1 MLRRMI
7 NAARLDTTTYEE
19 VENDPNATLQAIL
32 VVIIVALAAG
42 VGAFLAV
49 EDEAVNPIW
58 GLVSGVIGGLIRWAL
73 WALVTFLVGTTIL
86 KTARTNASWSQ
97 LARTTGFAQTPGIL
111 QILVFIPLIGWII
124 AAVAGIWQLVTMV
137 VAVRQALDYESIW
150 RTLGVVIIGFII
162 VAIVLAIIG
171 GLIAVVGGPELQGI

>member
-7 NAARLDTTTYEE
+7 NTARLDTATYEE
-19 VENDPNATLQAIL
+19 VENDPNATLQAML

-42 VGAFLAV
+42 IGAFLAV
-49 EDEAVNPIW
+49 QDEAVNPIW
-58 GLVSGVIGGLIRWAL
+58 GFVSGIIGGLIRWAL
-73 WALVTFLVGTTIL
+73 WALVTFLIGTTIL

-111 QILVFIPLIGWII
+111 QILVFIPIIGWII
-124 AAVAGIWQLVTMV
+124 AAIAGIWQLVTMV

-162 VAIVLAIIG
+162 VVIVVAIIG
-171 GLIAVVGGPELQGI
+171 GLIAVVGGPEIQGL

>member
-7 NAARLDTTTYEE
+7 NAARLDTTTYEQ

-49 EDEAVNPIW
+49 QDEAINPIW

-73 WALVTFLVGTTIL
+73 WALVTFWVGTTIL
-86 KTARTNASWSQ
+86 KTARTNTSWSQ
-97 LARTTGFAQTPGIL
+97 LARTTGFAQTPGVF
-111 QILVFIPLIGWII
+111 QILGFIPFIGW
-124 AAVAGIWQLVTMV
+124 
-137 VAVRQALDYESIW
+137 
-150 RTLGVVIIGFII
+150 LGCQH
-162 VAIVLAIIG
+162 LASDCYG
-171 GLIAVVGGPELQGI
+171 GS

>member
-7 NAARLDTTTYEE
+7 NAARLDRATYEE
-19 VENDPNATLQAIL
+19 VENDPNATLQALL

-42 VGAFLAV
+42 VGALLAV
-49 EDEAVNPIW
+49 QEEAVNPIW
-58 GLVSGVIGGLIRWAL
+58 GFVSGVIGGLIRWAL
-73 WALVTFLVGTTIL
+73 WALITFLVGTTIL

-111 QILVFIPLIGWII
+111 QILVFIPIIGWII
-124 AAVAGIWQLVTMV
+124 AAIAGIWQLVAMV

-150 RTLGVVIIGFII
+150 RTLGVVVIGFII
-162 VAIVLAIIG
+162 IAIVLAVIG
-171 GLIAVVGGPELQGI
+171 GLLALLGGLELQGI

>member
-7 NAARLDTTTYEE
+7 NAARLDRATYEE
-19 VENDPNATLQAIL
+19 VENDPNATLQALL

-42 VGAFLAV
+42 VGALLAV
-49 EDEAVNPIW
+49 QEEAVNPIW
-58 GLVSGVIGGLIRWAL
+58 GFVSGVIGGVVRWAL
-73 WALVTFLVGTTIL
+73 WALITFLVGTTIL

-111 QILVFIPLIGWII
+111 QILVFIPIIGWII
-124 AAVAGIWQLVTMV
+124 AAIAGIWQLVAMV

-150 RTLGVVIIGFII
+150 RTLGVVVIGFII
-162 VAIVLAIIG
+162 IAIVLAVIG
-171 GLIAVVGGPELQGI
+171 GLLALLGGPELQGI

>member
-7 NAARLDTTTYEE
+7 NAARLDRTTYEE

-42 VGAFLAV
+42 IGAFLAV
-49 EDEAVNPIW
+49 EDEAINPVW
-58 GLVSGVIGGLIRWAL
+58 GLVSGVIGGLIRWTL
-73 WALVTFLVGTTIL
+73 WALVTFWVGTTIL

-111 QILVFIPLIGWII
+111 QILVFIPIIGWII
-124 AAVAGIWQLVTMV
+124 AAIAGIWQLVTMV

-162 VAIVLAIIG
+162 VVIVVAIIG
-171 GLIAVVGGPELQGI
+171 GLIAVVGGPEIQGL

>member
-7 NAARLDTTTYEE
+7 NAARLDRATYEE
-19 VENDPNATLQAIL
+19 VENDPNATLQALL

-42 VGAFLAV
+42 VGALLAV
-49 EDEAVNPIW
+49 QEEAVNPIW
-58 GLVSGVIGGLIRWAL
+58 GFVSGVIGGVVRWAL
-73 WALVTFLVGTTIL
+73 WALITFLVGTTIL

-111 QILVFIPLIGWII
+111 QILVFIPIIGWII
-124 AAVAGIWQLVTMV
+124 AAIAGIWQLVAMV

-150 RTLGVVIIGFII
+150 RTLGVVVIGFII
-162 VAIVLAIIG
+162 IAIVLAVIG
-171 GLIAVVGGPELQGI
+171 GLLALLGGLELQGI

>member
-7 NAARLDTTTYEE
+7 NAARLDRTTYEE

-42 VGAFLAV
+42 IGAFLAV
-49 EDEAVNPIW
+49 QDEAINPIW

-111 QILVFIPLIGWII
+111 QILVFIPIIGWII
-124 AAVAGIWQLVTMV
+124 GAIAGIWQLVAMV
-137 VAVRQALDYESIW
+137 VAVRQALDYDSIW
-150 RTLGVVIIGFII
+150 RTLGVVVIGFII
-162 VAIVLAIIG
+162 VVIVLAIIG
-171 GLIAVVGGPELQGI
+171 GLLAVLGGPELRGI

>member
-7 NAARLDTTTYEE
+7 NAARLDRTTYEE
-19 VENDPNATLQAIL
+19 VENDPNATLQAIV

-49 EDEAVNPIW
+49 QDEAINPIW

-111 QILVFIPLIGWII
+111 QILVFIPIIGWII
-124 AAVAGIWQLVTMV
+124 GAIAGIWQLVAMV

-150 RTLGVVIIGFII
+150 RTLGVVVIGFII
-162 VAIVLAIIG
+162 VVIVLAIIG
-171 GLIAVVGGPELQGI
+171 GVIAVLGGPELRGV

>member
-7 NAARLDTTTYEE
+7 NAARLDTATYEE
-19 VENDPNATLQAIL
+19 VENDPNATLQALL

-42 VGAFLAV
+42 VGALLAV
-49 EDEAVNPIW
+49 QEEAVNPIW
-58 GLVSGVIGGLIRWAL
+58 GFVSGVIGGLIRWAL
-73 WALVTFLVGTTIL
+73 WALITFLVGTTIL

-111 QILVFIPLIGWII
+111 QILVFIPIIGWII
-124 AAVAGIWQLVTMV
+124 AAIAGIWQLVAMV

-150 RTLGVVIIGFII
+150 RTLGVVVIGFII
-162 VAIVLAIIG
+162 IAIVLAVIGALLALLG
-171 GLIAVVGGPELQGI
+171 GLELQGI

>member
-7 NAARLDTTTYEE
+7 NAARLDRTTYEE
-19 VENDPNATLQAIL
+19 VENDPTATLQALL

-42 VGAFLAV
+42 IGAFLAV
-49 EDEAVNPIW
+49 QDEAINPIW

-73 WALVTFLVGTTIL
+73 WALITFLVGTTIL

-111 QILVFIPLIGWII
+111 QILVFIPIIGWII
-124 AAVAGIWQLVTMV
+124 GAIAGIWQLVAMV
-137 VAVRQALDYESIW
+137 VAVRQALDYDSIW
-150 RTLGVVIIGFII
+150 RTLGVVVIGFII
-162 VAIVLAIIG
+162 VVIVLAIIG
-171 GLIAVVGGPELQGI
+171 GLIAVLGGPELRGI